1 MFGLQCRR
9 LVIVSTLRIAEMN
22 RGLVRICFNFLNAAE
37 PKKTWS
43 FIVQLNCVTLLT
55 IVATESGTAESQNTT
70 AVSFQGMPQPHF

>member
-1 MFGLQCRR
+1 
-9 LVIVSTLRIAEMN
+9 MN

-37 PKKTWS
+37 PKKTWT

-70 AVSFQGMPQPHF
+70 AKCHFRECPTPTFEYPPQSLIQLVQWLIR